1 LRLYCKYVVFF
12 FRICDLIKIN
22 EKGKRIRE
30 RKLVCCDAD
39 REAVPFVSP
48 TTLIEEEMVLGGREF
63 TKL

>member
-1 LRLYCKYVVFF
+1 LFC
-12 FRICDLIKIN
+12 FRVCDLIKTN

-48 TTLIEEEMVLGGREF
+48 TTLIEEEMVLDGG
-63 TKL
+63 